1 MRVVLHRPPL
11 VLPLAHKLTRPPCL
25 VALSLLPS
33 RVIIRLSRPRRCGLK
48 NLINILA
55 VELILHRIAHKKILR
70 CCLQT
75 RLTNR
80 CSRWA
85 LRRLWLSKRH
95 NSHASGR
102 LPLQI
107 RPVNMPPCN
116 HLPIR
121 RDTHKVIPPI
131 NQVIFKRNLR
141 KIASLLLEKS
151 AGSPLCHN
159 N

>member
-1 MRVVLHRPPL
+1 MLHRPPL
-11 VLPLAHKLTRPPCL
+11 VLPLAHKLTRPPCP
-25 VALSLLPS
+25 VALSLLPN
-33 RVIIRLSRPRRCGLK
+33 RVIRLSSSRRCGLK
-48 NLINILA
+48 NLINITLA
-55 VELILHRIAHKKILR
+55 VELILLRIAHKKILR

-75 RLTNR
+75 RLTNL

-85 LRRLWLSKRH
+85 HRRLWLSKRL

-107 RPVNMPPCN
+107 RLVNMPPCN

-121 RDTHKVIPPI
+121 RVTYKVIPPI
-131 NQVIFKRNLR
+131 NQVIFRRNLR
-141 KIASLLLEKS
+141 KTASLLREKS
-151 AGSPLCHN
+151 VGSHLCHN

>member
-1 MRVVLHRPPL
+1 MLHRPPL
-11 VLPLAHKLTRPPCL
+11 VLPLAHKLTRPPCP
-25 VALSLLPS
+25 VALSLLPN
-33 RVIIRLSRPRRCGLK
+33 RVIRLSRLRRCGLK
-48 NLINILA
+48 NLINITLA
-55 VELILHRIAHKKILR
+55 VELILRRIAHKKILR

-95 NSHASGR
+95 NSPASGR

-121 RDTHKVIPPI
+121 RDTYKVIPLI

-141 KIASLLLEKS
+141 KKASLLREKS
-151 AGSPLCHN
+151 VGRHLCHN

>member
-1 MRVVLHRPPL
+1 MLHRPPL
-11 VLPLAHKLTRPPCL
+11 VLPLAHKLTRPPCP
-25 VALSLLPS
+25 VALSLLPN
-33 RVIIRLSRPRRCGLK
+33 RVIRLSRLRRSGLK
-48 NLINILA
+48 NLINITLA
-55 VELILHRIAHKKILR
+55 VELILLRIALKKILR

-85 LRRLWLSKRH
+85 LWRLWLSKRH
-95 NSHASGR
+95 NSPASGR

-121 RDTHKVIPPI
+121 RDTYKVIPPI
-131 NQVIFKRNLR
+131 NQVIFKRRILR
-141 KIASLLLEKS
+141 KTASLLREKS
-151 AGSPLCHN
+151 VGRHLCHN

>member
-1 MRVVLHRPPL
+1 MLHRPPL
-11 VLPLAHKLTRPPCL
+11 VLPLAHKLTRPPCP
-25 VALSLLPS
+25 VALSLLPN
-33 RVIIRLSRPRRCGLK
+33 RVIRLSRLRRSGLK
-48 NLINILA
+48 NLINITLA
-55 VELILHRIAHKKILR
+55 VELILLRIALKKILR

-95 NSHASGR
+95 NSPASGR

-121 RDTHKVIPPI
+121 RDTYQAIPPLI
-131 NQVIFKRNLR
+131 NQVVFLRNLR
-141 KIASLLLEKS
+141 KIASPPREKS
-151 AGSPLCHN
+151 VGRHPRHN
-159 N
+159 